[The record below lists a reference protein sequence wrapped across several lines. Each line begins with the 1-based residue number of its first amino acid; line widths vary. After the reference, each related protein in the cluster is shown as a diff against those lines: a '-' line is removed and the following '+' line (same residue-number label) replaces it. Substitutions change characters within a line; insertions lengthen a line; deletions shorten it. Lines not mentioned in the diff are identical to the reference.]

1 MSTQVLKI
9 KEQTW
14 IKVVNFLLLFY
25 FFNIFLENFMEKVSN
40 ILKIRNTSIQKTSSF
55 KEHPILGIYICFL

>member
-14 IKVVNFLLLFY
+14 IKVVNVLLLFY
-25 FFNIFLENFMEKVSN
+25 FFNNFFGKFHGKSVKYSKDKEYKYPKN
-40 ILKIRNTSIQKTSSF
+40 LKT
-55 KEHPILGIYICFL
+55 

>member
-25 FFNIFLENFMEKVSN
+25 FFNIFFGKFHEKVSN
-40 ILKIRNTSIQKTSSF
+40 ILKIRNTSVQNTSKL
-55 KEHPILGIYICFL
+55 KEHQVLGIRSCSL

>member
-40 ILKIRNTSIQKTSSF
+40 ILKIRNTSIQKTSKL
-55 KEHPILGIYICFL
+55 KEHQVLGIRSFSL